1 MLTKCYQPRLQML
14 QLANSSICLFLRTSS
29 SFFLYLA
36 FSWPSCKRKKDR
48 PCSKTFEFYSIAR
61 FGKREDACPRLDRP
75 IRLISPSEIRPF
87 DYFRFAWW
95 DHLPQGGGEIK
106 FNSKFYSQMGL
117 RIETE
122 GFFVKGSSRADKF
135 WVDGVRYPW
144 DLIGRVLC
152 NAIHSSPSTQLSA
165 CSDSLHV

>member
-1 MLTKCYQPRLQML
+1 ML

-75 IRLISPSEIRPF
+75 IRLISPSKIRPF

-135 WVDGVRYPW
+135 WVFVILGIWSDEYCATQYIHRHPSSY
-144 DLIGRVLC
+144 LHAL
-152 NAIHSSPSTQLSA
+152 IHSMF
-165 CSDSLHV
+165 DKR